1 MEERDVAIVYFPGAY
16 LHAKWPTGKRVILRL
31 AGQFVNIMCQ
41 VNPKYLPYVRIEL
54 RNGKKVKVLYLKV
67 LRALYGALESAL
79 LWYEL
84 YSGVLKNMG
93 FALNPYDKCVANKT
107 IDGGQCTIVFYVD
120 DNKIGHEDPAVV
132 NDIINELNKYFGK
145 LTLTRSNKFSLLGMD
160 IEIKN
165 KRVYLSMKGQLLE
178 SIDMYGSMEDN
189 EPVWSVSKSL
199 YEISDTNEPLS
210 TKDVERFHS
219 MVAKLLFIC
228 KRV

>member
-107 IDGGQCTIVFYVD
+107 IDGGQCTIVFYFD
-120 DNKIGHEDPAVV
+120 NNKISHRDPKVITQVIHE
-132 NDIINELNKYFGK
+132 IETYFRK
-145 LTLTRSNKFSLLGMD
+145 LTVNRGNKHDYLGMN
-160 IEIKN
+160 IAFKN
-165 KRVYLSMKGQLLE
+165 KKVEVKMKNQISE
-178 SIDMYGSMEDN
+178 AIQWYGDLGN
-189 EPVWSVSKSL
+189 AKPPTPAAKHL
-199 YEISDTNEPLS
+199 FLTN
-210 TKDVERFHS
+210 
-219 MVAKLLFIC
+219 
-228 KRV
+228 